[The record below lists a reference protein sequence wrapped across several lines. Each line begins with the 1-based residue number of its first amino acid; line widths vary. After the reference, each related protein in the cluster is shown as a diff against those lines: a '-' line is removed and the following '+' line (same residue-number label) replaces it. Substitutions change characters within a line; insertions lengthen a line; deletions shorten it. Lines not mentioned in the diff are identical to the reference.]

1 MVKRDEKNWQ
11 TLVYELFE
19 LFFQQVVPGSL
30 AVLFYIQPWAGNVL
44 ASPNSMSILIFFVL
58 AWAAGA
64 VLGILSYNLPLYLS
78 SPKSRPINALIVV
91 FTLALGCS
99 IFLMANPQYLPTETG
114 LLHLRI
120 ILFSIGGLV
129 FVVFVVW
136 MSCYR
141 SKSLNE
147 KLSLIPFEKLI
158 ESALHNKKV
167 NITIQGRTHFATIIM
182 FRSVAALSLISFA
195 LPPERNWP
203 DGVYGTLASIGF
215 HCLLVWLVSFT
226 LRIAIPK

>member
-11 TLVYELFE
+11 TLVYDFLNC
-19 LFFQQVVPGSL
+19 FFSRFVP
-30 AVLFYIQPWAGNVL
+30 AVSLFYFTSSLGQETHK

-136 MSCYR
+136 MKLLQIVNR
-141 SKSLNE
+141 LTK
-147 KLSLIPFEKLI
+147 KLSLIPFEKL
-158 ESALHNKKV
+158 
-167 NITIQGRTHFATIIM
+167 
-182 FRSVAALSLISFA
+182 
-195 LPPERNWP
+195 
-203 DGVYGTLASIGF
+203 
-215 HCLLVWLVSFT
+215 
-226 LRIAIPK
+226 